1 MSRARPFLLVLVI
14 FLAVPCILWMGGG
27 ALDAQTRP
35 SEVRPAYQYVG
46 VEQTIARINL
56 STGRIELLAQRGFP
70 KSSLL
75 TDQQRPWRW
84 REIRVRDS
92 AGNSR
97 DGVLKSSH

>member
-1 MSRARPFLLVLVI
+1 MSRAKPFVLVLAV

-27 ALDAQTRP
+27 ILHAQARS
-35 SEVRPAYQYVG
+35 SEARSAYQYVG
-46 VEQTIARINL
+46 VDQTIARIEL
-56 STGRIELLAQRGFP
+56 STGRIELLAQRGLP

-75 TDQQRPWRW
+75 MEQQRPWQW

-97 DGVLKSSH
+97 DGASKSGH

>member
-1 MSRARPFLLVLVI
+1 MSRARPFLLAVVV

-27 ALDAQTRP
+27 VLSAQTRP
-35 SEVRPAYQYVG
+35 SDVRPAFQYVG
-46 VEQTIARINL
+46 VEQTIARIEL

-75 TDQQRPWRW
+75 TEQQRPWQW

-92 AGNSR
+92 AGSAR
-97 DGVLKSSH
+97 DGALKSGH